1 VNKVKTSMVI
11 SLTLSVMLKSMPHR
25 LNTTKI

>member
-1 VNKVKTSMVI
+1 
-11 SLTLSVMLKSMPHR
+11 MPHR